1 MNEFAYYS
9 YTNLGFIA
17 VGSSI
22 CMLGIMY
29 KVCTLENA
37 DQTDEKDVYIQ
48 ESEGEEVEMIMASS
62 TKESD
67 EKFVNVLDYDV

>member
-29 KVCTLENA
+29 RVCSLENA

-48 ESEGEEVEMIMASS
+48 ESEG
-62 TKESD
+62 
-67 EKFVNVLDYDV
+67 